1 MIPFIMR
8 NFILIAITILEIL
21 TLSLMKTTAPVW
33 IVIGLYG
40 ILGMGLRHI
49 IRKQGLVSGNATYD
63 FFGIIGSTIVA
74 MLFFGEK
81 ITITKIAGLFFGMI
95 SLYLLNM

>member
-1 MIPFIMR
+1 MIAFIMK
-8 NFILIAITILEIL
+8 NFTLITITILEIL
-21 TLSLMKTTAPVW
+21 TLSLMKTSAPVW
-33 IVIGLYG
+33 IIITLYG

-63 FFGIIGSTIVA
+63 FFGIIGSTIMA

-81 ITITKIAGLFFGMI
+81 ITMSKIAGIFFGMI
-95 SLYLLNM
+95 SLYLLNV

>member
-1 MIPFIMR
+1 MINFIR
-8 NFILIAITILEIL
+8 KHFILIAITILEIL

-33 IVIGLYG
+33 IIIALYG
-40 ILGMGLRHI
+40 ILGMGLRNI
-49 IRKQGLVSGNATYD
+49 IRTQGMVSGNATYD
-63 FFGIIGSTIVA
+63 FFGIIGSTIAA

-81 ITITKIAGLFFGMI
+81 ITITKIAGLFFGVI